1 MRDDLDRLFSADAP
15 FSRLLLN
22 WQARPGQ
29 AQMARVVAETLRE
42 GGVSLIEAGTG
53 TGKTLAY
60 LAPAVLS
67 GKNVIIS
74 TGTRT
79 LQDQLFFK
87 DLPLLRKALGVPF
100 QASLLKGRTN
110 YLCLHRFDARGGEGA
125 HGQGAGAVFEMIR
138 DWARGTATGDRS
150 EIDRLPDDF
159 SAWGQMSATS
169 EQCLGQRCDRY
180 EDCFVF
186 RARRAALAAD
196 IVVVNHH
203 LFFADL
209 AVRLRGYGEVF
220 PRPDAVIFDEA
231 HQIDQAATQF
241 LGLGLSTGR
250 VSDLMADIERETKR
264 VFERPDD
271 AEGIRTTL
279 AEAREGFRVLFD
291 QFRDGEGR
299 RRIAPGCLP
308 PKTLAETTGALEG
321 LAEALEAGQPEG
333 PGEAL
338 LNCASRARS
347 LGSDLHVILEEEDP
361 ERVSWVEARGGH
373 VSLTSAPI
381 ELGRIFE
388 EEVISRTPA
397 VLFTSATLASG
408 PGIQGVR
415 DPDFAFVR
423 ARLGLPASAR
433 AIAVGSPFDYRRQAL
448 LYLPRLGVS
457 PEAPVFAER
466 VAEEIVRIVR
476 ATGGRAFALF
486 TSYRNLEIAAASL
499 RDRLEFPLLVQGEGS
514 RSALLE
520 QFKTVGNAVLL
531 ATASFWE
538 GVDVPGPALSC
549 VIVDKLPF
557 ASPGEP
563 IEEARIARLHQ
574 RGENPFMDYQLPRAI
589 LSLRQGLGRLIR
601 NEADRGIL
609 ALLDERVFTR
619 SYGRIILSS
628 LPPCPW
634 TGTLTDVVDFFN
646 HPKVFPSDEIPPR
659 QPFPG
664 QA

>member
-1 MRDDLDRLFSADAP
+1 MSGDLDRIFSADTP
-15 FSRLLLN
+15 FARLLDN
-22 WQARPGQ
+22 WQARSGQ
-29 AQMARVVAETLRE
+29 VRMARAVAEILRD

-67 GKNVIIS
+67 GKKVIVS

-87 DLPLLRKALGVPF
+87 DLPLLRRALGVPF

-110 YLCLHRFDARGGEGA
+110 YLCLHRFDASAGEGA
-125 HGQGAGAVFEMIR
+125 GLWQGDGAVSAMIR
-138 DWARGTATGDRS
+138 TWARGTATGDRS
-150 EIDRLPDDF
+150 ELDRLPDDF
-159 SAWGQMSATS
+159 PAWGQMSATS
-169 EQCLGQRCDRY
+169 EQCLGQRCERY

-231 HQIDQAATQF
+231 HQIDQVATQF
-241 LGLGLSTGR
+241 LGITVSSGR
-250 VSDLMADIERETKR
+250 VADLAADMEREIKR
-264 VFERPDD
+264 IFERPDD
-271 AEGIRTTL
+271 ARAIRTTI
-279 AEAREGFRVLFD
+279 AEARERCQHLFEPFRG
-291 QFRDGEGR
+291 GEGR
-299 RRIAPGCLP
+299 RRVTPESVVPGALRGA
-308 PKTLAETTGALEG
+308 TAALEG
-321 LAEALEAGQPEG
+321 LAEALEQCDPERSD
-333 PGEAL
+333 EAF
-338 LNCASRARS
+338 LNGAERARG
-347 LGSDLHVILEEEDP
+347 LGNDLLAILEEDDP
-361 ERVSWVEARGGH
+361 ERVSWAEARRGH

-388 EEVISRTPA
+388 EAILSQTPA

-408 PGIQGVR
+408 PGIQEAD
-415 DPDFAFVR
+415 DPDFGFVR
-423 ARLGLPASAR
+423 ARLGLPETAR
-433 AIAVGSPFDYRRQAL
+433 ATAVGSPFDYTRQAL

-457 PEAPVFAER
+457 PDAAAFGER
-466 VAEEIVRIVR
+466 ASEEIARIVG
-476 ATGGRAFALF
+476 ATRGRAFALF
-486 TSYRNLEIAAASL
+486 TSYRNLEIAAAAL
-499 RDRLEFPLLVQGEGS
+499 RDRLKFPLLVQGEGS

-520 QFKTVGNAVLL
+520 RFKAAGNAVLL

-563 IEEARIARLHQ
+563 IEEARIAHLQQ
-574 RGENPFMDYQLPRAI
+574 R
-589 LSLRQGLGRLIR
+589 GRLIR

-619 SYGRIILSS
+619 GYGKIVLSS

-634 TGTLTDVVDFFN
+634 TGTLEDVVDFFT
-646 HPKVFPSDEIPPR
+646 HPNVLPALPINPR
-659 QPFPG
+659 SPFPG

>member
-1 MRDDLDRLFSADAP
+1 MRDDLDRFFSADAP
-15 FSRLLLN
+15 FSRLLPN

-29 AQMARVVAETLRE
+29 ARMARAVAETLRE

-67 GKNVIIS
+67 GKKVIIS

-100 QASLLKGRTN
+100 QASLLKGRAN
-110 YLCLHRFDARGGEGA
+110 YLCLHRFDARRGEGERA
-125 HGQGAGAVFEMIR
+125 QGTAAVFEMIR
-138 DWARGTATGDRS
+138 EWASGTATGDRS
-150 EIDRLPDDF
+150 ELDRLPDDF
-159 SAWGQMSATS
+159 SGWGQMSATS
-169 EQCLGQRCDRY
+169 EQCLGQRCERY
-180 EDCFVF
+180 EECFVF

-209 AVRLRGYGEVF
+209 AVRQRGYGEVF

-241 LGLGLSTGR
+241 LGLSLSTGR
-250 VSDLMADIERETKR
+250 VSDLMTDIERETKR
-264 VFERPDD
+264 AFERPAD
-271 AEGIRTTL
+271 AESIHTTL
-279 AEAREGFRVLFD
+279 ADAREGLRTLFD
-291 QFRDGEGR
+291 EFRDGEGR
-299 RRIAPGCLP
+299 RRIAAGYLSPQ
-308 PKTLAETTGALEG
+308 TLAVATGALEG
-321 LAEALEAGQPEG
+321 LAEALEASRPEA
-333 PGEAL
+333 PAETL
-338 LNCASRARS
+338 LNCAARARN
-347 LGSDLHVILEEEDP
+347 LGSDLHVVLEEEDP
-361 ERVSWVEARGGH
+361 ERVSWVETKRGH

-388 EEVISRTPA
+388 EEVISQTPA

-408 PGIQGVR
+408 SGIEGVR

-423 ARLGLPASAR
+423 ARLGLPAAAR
-433 AIAVGSPFDYRRQAL
+433 AMAVESPFDYRRQAL

-466 VAEEIVRIVR
+466 VAEEIFRIVR

-486 TSYRNLEIAAASL
+486 TSYRNLEIATASL
-499 RDRLEFPLLVQGEGS
+499 RDRLAFPLLVQGEGS

-563 IEEARIARLHQ
+563 IEEARIALLHQ
-574 RGENPFMDYQLPRAI
+574 RGGNPFMDYQLPRAI

-634 TGTLTDVVDFFN
+634 TGTLTDVVDFFT
-646 HPKVFPSDEIPPR
+646 HPKVFPSDEIHPR
-659 QPFPG
+659 RPFPG